1 MSFLNDESEIE
12 TVLRGLSEIQP
23 PSHLGQD
30 ISKELSASL
39 GKKRTARLWNRPWS
53 FLWQPATLGAVC
65 TVLIALGLTSYL
77 ARPRSRSPEY
87 LPRQSK
93 IQQPDRPMP
102 RSTPARPTSS
112 AHISTAPHL
121 QKSTPDQRKRT
132 AFAQAVAMSHPAPV
146 APLTEQERLLIRI
159 AQGGNPVQLAS
170 LNTELQSALAT
181 ARRNEFIKLSNGGS

>member
-12 TVLRGLSEIQP
+12 TVLRGLSEIQA

-30 ISKELSASL
+30 ISKQLSASL
-39 GKKRTARLWNRPWS
+39 GKKRTARFWHRPWS

-65 TVLIALGLTSYL
+65 TVFIALGLTSYL
-77 ARPRSRSPEY
+77 AGPRSRSPEY

-93 IQQPDRPMP
+93 IQQPDRPVL
-102 RSTPARPTSS
+102 RSPPVQP
-112 AHISTAPHL
+112 ISTAHVL
-121 QKSTPDQRKRT
+121 TAFHVQKSAPRQRGKT
-132 AFAQAVAMSHPAPV
+132 ALVQAVSMSHPAPV
-146 APLTEQERLLIRI
+146 APITEQERLLIRI
-159 AQGGNPVQLAS
+159 AQSGNPVQLAS